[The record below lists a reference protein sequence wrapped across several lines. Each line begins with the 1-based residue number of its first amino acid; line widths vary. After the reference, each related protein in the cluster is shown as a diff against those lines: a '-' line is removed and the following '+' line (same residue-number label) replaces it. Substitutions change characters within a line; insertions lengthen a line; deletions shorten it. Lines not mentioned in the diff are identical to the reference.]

1 MTQRM
6 LLGVM
11 VCFSTGVVHAE
22 EVEDYPSAKVS
33 YADFKDLI
41 DEVESHRAERL
52 VGLDVFLEM
61 AQDPNTIILDTRSAH
76 RYDRIHVAGATHLNF
91 SDFNQASLAEAIPS
105 LDTRVLIYCNNNFD
119 GNPVDFVTKVA
130 MPASVLSNDGARSEM
145 EIVEEERPVMMA
157 LNVPT
162 YIHLYGYGYQN
173 VYELDELVDVA
184 DERIRFAGS
193 VVSKSL
199 PEPSRRLILRD

>member
-6 LLGVM
+6 LLGLM

-22 EVEDYPSAKVS
+22 EGEDYPSAKVS
-33 YADFKDLI
+33 YADFKGLI
-41 DEVESHRAERL
+41 DEVEAHRAERL
-52 VGLDVFLEM
+52 VGLDAFLEM

-91 SDFNQASLAEAIPS
+91 SDFNQASLAEVIPS

-130 MPASVLSNDGARSEM
+130 MPASMSSNDGARPEM
-145 EIVEEERPVMMA
+145 TIVEEERPVMMA

-173 VYELDELVDVA
+173 VYELDELVDVT
-184 DERIRFAGS
+184 DERIRFEGS
-193 VVSKSL
+193 AVSKSL
-199 PEPSRRLILRD
+199 PESGRRLRLRD

>member
-6 LLGVM
+6 LLGVI
-11 VCFSTGVVHAE
+11 VCFATGVAHAQD
-22 EVEDYPSAKVS
+22 VEDYPSAKVS
-33 YADFKDLI
+33 YADFKGLI

-52 VGLDVFLEM
+52 IGLDVFLEM

-91 SDFNQASLAEAIPS
+91 SDFNQSSLAEAIPS

-119 GNPVDFVTKVA
+119 GNPVDFTPKVVT
-130 MPASVLSNDGARSEM
+130 PASLLSNDGMRPEM

-184 DERIRFAGS
+184 DERIRFEGS